1 MEKQPKPLLFFGQHR
16 EGEGASNREQGR
28 GGFSTSPAGNSHT
41 REGGEVR
48 WPVTGPTYASRS
60 PLRLT
65 PIASSSTEGERGFA
79 KGLRP
84 LAGDSRTPVGKEKEG
99 GAGGVAG
106 DLTHGRL
113 SPPRSSPTLAPQRG
127 TDDEGRRSG
136 LGFGDLD
143 PTRPPPGRPPSPDA
157 GDTAANRVGR
167 GR

>member
-1 MEKQPKPLLFFGQHR
+1 MFLLVDQKKKGKRGPKPLPFFFGQQSR
-16 EGEGASNREQGR
+16 
-28 GGFSTSPAGNSHT
+28 T
-41 REGGEVR
+41 REGGFLDLPCRQLTHERGRGGAVAGDRADVR
-48 WPVTGPTYASRS
+48 QPV

-99 GAGGVAG
+99 GAGG
-106 DLTHGRL
+106 LTHGRL